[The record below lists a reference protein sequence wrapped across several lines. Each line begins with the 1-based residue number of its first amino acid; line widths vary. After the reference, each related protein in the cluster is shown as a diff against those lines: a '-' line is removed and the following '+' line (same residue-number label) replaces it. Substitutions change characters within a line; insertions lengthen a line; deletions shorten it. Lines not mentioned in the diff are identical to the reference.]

1 MGWEVRIFGVFG
13 IGRTVGLG
21 VGRRGCRRML
31 RLLLGCVSWGWWFW
45 LRLRDM
51 VAHHLQ
57 ESVERMMMMLMGWP
71 LEGLDSLL
79 QV

>member
-31 RLLLGCVSWGWWFW
+31 RLL
-45 LRLRDM
+45 
-51 VAHHLQ
+51 HLQ